1 MYLNKFLELN
11 NNFLSSCWYLI
22 IDDNSN
28 KINCLLY
35 RAEAINVLLEFVQQI
50 DHDQGEIR
58 IKRDAERVS

>member
-1 MYLNKFLELN
+1 MN
-11 NNFLSSCWYLI
+11 NNFLGSCWYLI
-22 IDDNSN
+22 IDNN
-28 KINCLLY
+28 EINCLLY